1 MEKQSFMKKK
11 TRALWKKKSA
21 CKKRMRK
28 VSKAKQRRNERE
40 REREIFLLS
49 KFIPI
54 RSTSIFLYNS
64 YFYLSS
70 LVHFSIF

>member
-40 REREIFLLS
+40 RE
-49 KFIPI
+49 K
-54 RSTSIFLYNS
+54 
-64 YFYLSS
+64 YFYFLN
-70 LVHFSIF
+70 LFL